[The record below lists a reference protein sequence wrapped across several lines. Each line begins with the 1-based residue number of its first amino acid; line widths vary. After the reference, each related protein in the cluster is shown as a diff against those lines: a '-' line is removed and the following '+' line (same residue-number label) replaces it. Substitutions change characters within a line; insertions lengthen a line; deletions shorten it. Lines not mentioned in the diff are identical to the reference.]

1 MGVEVSATGGW
12 QQWQSER
19 ATVRLDPGVQT
30 LRFQVEQG
38 GFNLDRLAFTRVGE
52 NPFQGPKNL
61 RLSFNDARL
70 QPVLAWDQVPGA
82 DAYTVDVRIGN
93 STVFATTFPPENAL
107 PLPAGVLA
115 ADTSY
120 FWTVSARVGGEV
132 LRSAEI
138 GRFTTPAVPVAPAP
152 TGQRPFAGGA
162 VALPAR
168 VGDSAVVEAENYD
181 RGGPGVAYSDADS
194 ANRGGAFRGDE
205 GVDVE
210 RGSGTSGRGNVG
222 WIEAGEWME
231 YTVTVPEAGL
241 FEATARVA
249 SPRGGGSFTLT
260 ADGTI
265 LAGFSVGNTGGWQS
279 WTDQRAS
286 GVRLAAGTHVLR
298 VQADAAGFNLDK
310 LTFTRVAE
318 PATPS
323 PGPWTSNQP
332 LRLAAVGFEAES
344 FDASSPG
351 GRDSGGV
358 ERARTHAGYFDGGDW
373 IRFDRVGF
381 DRELRT
387 LEARVAA
394 PRGGEGRG
402 FEVRLGS
409 PTGERIATLEP
420 RTYRGLAR
428 LRAPHHRPHPPR
440 HRHPR
445 PLRRRLRRH
454 RPGQPRPPAVRLTIE
469 SADRRHFRPEQAT
482 VRGFIL
488 RRCSA
493 PSPPPP
499 SSPAAP
505 SPPSRP
511 PPPTC
516 SPCSTPATSRP
527 PPRS

>member
-1 MGVEVSATGGW
+1 MG
-12 QQWQSER
+12 
-19 ATVRLDPGVQT
+19 P
-30 LRFQVEQG
+30 
-38 GFNLDRLAFTRVGE
+38 DRR
-52 NPFQGPKNL
+52 
-61 RLSFNDARL
+61 
-70 QPVLAWDQVPGA
+70 A
-82 DAYTVDVRIGN
+82 DAYTVEVRRGN
-93 STVFATTFPPENAL
+93 ATVFATSFPPENAL
-107 PLPAGVLA
+107 RLPAGVLEA
-115 ADTSY
+115 GTGY

-138 GRFTTPAVPVAPAP
+138 GRFTTPAVPVPPAP

-168 VGDSAVVEAENYD
+168 VGNSAVVEAENFD

-194 ANRGGAFRGDE
+194 ANRGGAFRTE
-205 GVDVE
+205 EAVDVE

-231 YTVTVPEAGL
+231 YTVTVPEGGL

-265 LAGFSVGNTGGWQS
+265 LAGFSVGNTGGWQN

-298 VQADAAGFNLDK
+298 VQADTAGFNLDK
-310 LTFTRVAE
+310 LTFTRVSE
-318 PATPS
+318 PAAPT
-323 PGPWTSNQP
+323 PGPWTPARP
-332 LRLAAVGFEAES
+332 LRFAAIGFEAET

-358 ERARTHAGYFDGGDW
+358 ERARTHAGYFDTGDW

-402 FEVRLGS
+402 FEFRLGS
-409 PTGERIATLEP
+409 PTGERIVLLEP
-420 RTYRGLAR
+420 RTDRGWL
-428 LRAPHHRPHPPR
+428 
-440 HRHPR
+440 
-445 PLRRRLRRH
+445 
-454 RPGQPRPPAVRLTIE
+454 GFERLTT
-469 SADRRHFRPEQAT
+469 SLTRPVTGTHDLYVVGSGGTAL
-482 VRGFIL
+482 GNLDHL
-488 RRCSA
+488 RFS
-493 PSPPPP
+493 
-499 SSPAAP
+499 
-505 SPPSRP
+505 
-511 PPPTC
+511 
-516 SPCSTPATSRP
+516 
-527 PPRS
+527 